1 MILAKFYNL
10 NNKEEIEIRD
20 KKKFYY
26 KYTNFLKDGNFVTFE
41 SNYNSSSEYPSVLIY
56 TLIKNKWI
64 RNVFYGFNKK
74 DISFGDFI
82 NDKMWMMAYDLI
94 FLLDLSTFQFQK
106 LSPFV
111 SICFYYMLII
121 LNQ

>member
-1 MILAKFYNL
+1 M